1 MTDVLEG
8 ETTES
13 TLDNDAA
20 VDEEVD
26 RPDRRRM
33 RVSIGL
39 TLITL
44 GLALLL
50 FLAYLFSFTALQA
63 DRKQRQLL
71 NVFTTPAGA
80 VPLSGALPK
89 SGAPV
94 AVLTIPSIGL
104 DQVVVQGTSPVDLTG
119 GPGAMPQTARL
130 GTKGNAVI
138 AGRRFTAGAP
148 FADLTLLRVGD
159 KVMVESLE
167 QFRQFAGQRTEKYQ
181 REHIQRRHILSL
193 LRVGDKVKVITG
205 LGVFKYRVTT
215 PAAQVKPGQTDPV
228 SPTKRAQLTLLTA
241 STLTGGGRTF
251 VVAKLISDPAAAK
264 RPVHPPTAADLGV
277 AGQSGAQASALLWG
291 LLLLAALI
299 GSIVAYQR
307 ARGRLVVVYVL
318 TTPIV
323 LAVALMFYSQ
333 LYKLLPSMI

>member
-1 MTDVLEG
+1 MTDVLEDEVSEQVED
-8 ETTES
+8 ETE
-13 TLDNDAA
+13 A
-20 VDEEVD
+20 VDEVD
-26 RPDRRRM
+26 RPDRRRL

-39 TLITL
+39 TMITL

-94 AVLTIPSIGL
+94 AVLTIPSIAL
-104 DQVVVQGTSPVDLTG
+104 DQVVVQGTSPVDLAG

-148 FADLTLLRVGD
+148 FADLTALR
-159 KVMVESLE
+159 K
-167 QFRQFAGQRTEKYQ
+167 
-181 REHIQRRHILSL
+181 
-193 LRVGDKVKVITG
+193 GDKVKVITG
-205 LGVFKYRVTT
+205 LGVFKYRVTAR
-215 PAAQVKPGQTDPV
+215 AAEVKPGQTDPV
-228 SPTKRAQLTLLTA
+228 SPTKRPQLTLLTA

-251 VVAKLISDPAAAK
+251 VVAKLTSDPAAAK

-277 AGQSGAQASALLWG
+277 AGQSGAQASAILWG
-291 LLLLAALI
+291 LLLLISLA

>member
-1 MTDVLEG
+1 MTDL
-8 ETTES
+8 
-13 TLDNDAA
+13 LDPQ
-20 VDEEVD
+20 VVEDENEDFEVEALVT
-26 RPDRRRM
+26 RSGRRL

-39 TLITL
+39 TLVTL
-44 GLALLL
+44 GLVLLL
-50 FLAYLFSFTALQA
+50 FLAYLFAFTGLQA
-63 DRKQRQLL
+63 DRRQRQLL

-80 VPLSGALPK
+80 VPLSGALPA

-94 AVLTIPSIGL
+94 AVLTIPAIGL
-104 DQVVVQGTSPVDLTG
+104 DQVVVQGTSPVELAG

-148 FADLTLLRVGD
+148 FADLTLL
-159 KVMVESLE
+159 K
-167 QFRQFAGQRTEKYQ
+167 K
-181 REHIQRRHILSL
+181 
-193 LRVGDKVKVITG
+193 GDKVKVISG
-205 LGVFKYRVTT
+205 LGVFKYRVIR
-215 PAAQVKPGQTDPV
+215 PAAEVLLGQTDPV

-251 VVAKLISDPAAAK
+251 VLAKLVSDPAAAK
-264 RPVHPPTAADLGV
+264 RPIHPPTAADLGV
-277 AGQSGAQASALLWG
+277 AGQSGAQVSALIWG
-291 LLLLAALI
+291 LLLVLSLA

>member
-159 KVMVESLE
+159 KV
-167 QFRQFAGQRTEKYQ
+167 
-181 REHIQRRHILSL
+181 
-193 LRVGDKVKVITG
+193 KVITG

-333 LYKLLPSMI
+333 LYKLLPSLI

>member
-1 MTDVLEG
+1 MTDLLDPDVTEG
-8 ETTES
+8 DTG
-13 TLDNDAA
+13 DVDAP
-20 VDEEVD
+20 EPEP
-26 RPDRRRM
+26 RPDRRRL
-33 RVSIGL
+33 RVSVGL

-50 FLAYLFSFTALQA
+50 VRAYLFAVTGLQA
-63 DRKQRQLL
+63 DRRQRQLL

-80 VPLSGALPK
+80 VPLSGALPT

-94 AVLTIPSIGL
+94 AVLTIPAIGL
-104 DQVVVQGTSPVDLTG
+104 DQVVVQGTSPVELAG

-148 FADLTLLRVGD
+148 FAELTRLR
-159 KVMVESLE
+159 K
-167 QFRQFAGQRTEKYQ
+167 
-181 REHIQRRHILSL
+181 
-193 LRVGDKVKVITG
+193 GDKVKVISG
-205 LGVFKYRVTT
+205 LGVFKYKVSRT
-215 PAAQVKPGQTDPV
+215 AAEVQPGQTDPV
-228 SPTKRAQLTLLTA
+228 SPARRPQLTLLTA
-241 STLTGGGRTF
+241 SSLTGGGRTF
-251 VVAKLISDPAAAK
+251 VVAKLVSDPAAAK

-277 AGQSGAQASALLWG
+277 TGQSGAQASALIWG
-291 LLLLAALI
+291 LILLATLV

>member
-1 MTDVLEG
+1 MTVL
-8 ETTES
+8 
-13 TLDNDAA
+13 LDD
-20 VDEEVD
+20 VD
-26 RPDRRRM
+26 RGDPDEVVVDAPPATPSRGGRRRI
-33 RVSIGL
+33 SIGL
-39 TLITL
+39 TLVTL

-50 FLAYLFSFTALQA
+50 FLGYLFAFTGLQA
-63 DRKQRQLL
+63 DRRQRQLL

-80 VPLSGALPK
+80 VPLSGVLPK

-94 AVLTIPSIGL
+94 AVLTISSIGL
-104 DQVVVQGTSPVDLTG
+104 DQVVVQGTSPTELAG

-148 FADLTLLRVGD
+148 FADVTKLR
-159 KVMVESLE
+159 
-167 QFRQFAGQRTEKYQ
+167 R
-181 REHIQRRHILSL
+181 
-193 LRVGDKVKVITG
+193 GDKVKVVSG
-205 LGVFKYRVTT
+205 LGVFRYRVTA
-215 PAAQVKPGQTDPV
+215 PARDVMPGQTDPV
-228 SPTKRAQLTLLTA
+228 SPTKRPQLTLLTA
-241 STLTGGGRTF
+241 SSMTGGGRTY
-251 VVAKLISDPAAAK
+251 VVARLISDPGSAA

-277 AGQSGAQASALLWG
+277 AGETGARASAIIWG
-291 LLLLAALI
+291 LILMVTLI

-307 ARGRLVVVYVL
+307 ARERLVVVYVL

>member
-1 MTDVLEG
+1 
-8 ETTES
+8 
-13 TLDNDAA
+13 
-20 VDEEVD
+20 
-26 RPDRRRM
+26 
-33 RVSIGL
+33 
-39 TLITL
+39 
-44 GLALLL
+44 
-50 FLAYLFSFTALQA
+50 
-63 DRKQRQLL
+63 
-71 NVFTTPAGA
+71 
-80 VPLSGALPK
+80 
-89 SGAPV
+89 
-94 AVLTIPSIGL
+94 
-104 DQVVVQGTSPVDLTG
+104 
-119 GPGAMPQTARL
+119 MPQTARL
-130 GTKGNAVI
+130 GTKGTAVI

-148 FADLTLLRVGD
+148 FADLT
-159 KVMVESLE
+159 
-167 QFRQFAGQRTEKYQ
+167 
-181 REHIQRRHILSL
+181 L

>member
-1 MTDVLEG
+1 MTDL
-8 ETTES
+8 
-13 TLDNDAA
+13 LDPQ
-20 VDEEVD
+20 VVEDENEDFEVEALVT
-26 RPDRRRM
+26 RSGRRL

-39 TLITL
+39 TLVTL
-44 GLALLL
+44 GLVLLL
-50 FLAYLFSFTALQA
+50 FAFTGLQA
-63 DRKQRQLL
+63 DRRQRQLL

-80 VPLSGALPK
+80 VPLSGALPA

-94 AVLTIPSIGL
+94 AVLTIPAIGL
-104 DQVVVQGTSPVDLTG
+104 DQVVVQGTSPVELAG

-148 FADLTLLRVGD
+148 FADLTLL
-159 KVMVESLE
+159 K
-167 QFRQFAGQRTEKYQ
+167 K
-181 REHIQRRHILSL
+181 
-193 LRVGDKVKVITG
+193 GDKVKVISG
-205 LGVFKYRVTT
+205 LGVFKYRVIR
-215 PAAQVKPGQTDPV
+215 PAAEVLLGQTDPV

-251 VVAKLISDPAAAK
+251 VLAKLVSDPAAAK
-264 RPVHPPTAADLGV
+264 RPIHPPTAADLGV
-277 AGQSGAQASALLWG
+277 AGQSGAQVSALIWG
-291 LLLLAALI
+291 LLLVLSLA

>member
-159 KVMVESLE
+159 KV
-167 QFRQFAGQRTEKYQ
+167 
-181 REHIQRRHILSL
+181 
-193 LRVGDKVKVITG
+193 KVITG

>member
-1 MTDVLEG
+1 MTDL
-8 ETTES
+8 
-13 TLDNDAA
+13 LDPQ
-20 VDEEVD
+20 VVEDENEDFEVEALVT
-26 RPDRRRM
+26 RSGRRL

-39 TLITL
+39 TLVTL
-44 GLALLL
+44 GLVLLL
-50 FLAYLFSFTALQA
+50 FLAYLFAFTGLQA
-63 DRKQRQLL
+63 DRRQRQLL

-80 VPLSGALPK
+80 VPLSGALPA

-94 AVLTIPSIGL
+94 AVLTIPAIGL
-104 DQVVVQGTSPVDLTG
+104 DQVVVQGTSPVELAG
-119 GPGAMPQTARL
+119 GLGAMPQTARL

-148 FADLTLLRVGD
+148 FADLTLL
-159 KVMVESLE
+159 K
-167 QFRQFAGQRTEKYQ
+167 K
-181 REHIQRRHILSL
+181 
-193 LRVGDKVKVITG
+193 GDKVKVISG
-205 LGVFKYRVTT
+205 LGVFKYRVIR
-215 PAAQVKPGQTDPV
+215 PAAEVLLGQTDPV

-251 VVAKLISDPAAAK
+251 VLAKLVSDPAAAK
-264 RPVHPPTAADLGV
+264 RPIHPPTAADLGV
-277 AGQSGAQASALLWG
+277 AGQSGAQVSALIWG
-291 LLLLAALI
+291 LLLVLSLA